1 MADRLYLSNQ
11 SDTIFSAL
19 KYESKMEK
27 NAWARIAFALSLSKA
42 GQEVT
47 QSSDTAGES
56 MRETSFYSEYEL
68 LIKSLIRLVYQRMD
82 VTDDEYF
89 SNKSI
94 IKNHIDNGSTL
105 IEKLYLQNGKSIDNL
120 LTVLAKEVNFG
131 GRQESYGQ
139 MFDLYLGKTV
149 LNKKDLIMELNNNA
163 IHPNSHLAIMGS
175 PGVGKTQFLLKMLTD
190 IRRGSSYQTNFIYF
204 DYKGDVVDN
213 EKFIELSKT
222 QVYRML
228 QDGQV
233 LPVNPFVLPDYSEQ
247 SISLS
252 AREKAESF
260 SSINSKLGAVQK
272 GTLSEV
278 IKAAYEN
285 R

>member
-27 NAWARIAFALSLSKA
+27 NAWARIAFALSLCKA
-42 GQEVT
+42 GKEVSL
-47 QSSDTAGES
+47 SSDTAGES

-68 LIKSLIRLVYQRMD
+68 LIKSLIRFVYQRMD
-82 VTDDEYF
+82 IAEDEFF
-89 SNKSI
+89 SSKSI

-120 LTVLAKEVNFG
+120 LTVLAKVVNFG

-139 MFDLYLGKTV
+139 MFDLFLGKTV

-175 PGVGKTQFLLKMLTD
+175 PGVGKTQFLLKLLTD
-190 IRRGSSYQTNFIYF
+190 IRRG
-204 DYKGDVVDN
+204 
-213 EKFIELSKT
+213 
-222 QVYRML
+222 
-228 QDGQV
+228 
-233 LPVNPFVLPDYSEQ
+233 
-247 SISLS
+247 
-252 AREKAESF
+252 
-260 SSINSKLGAVQK
+260 
-272 GTLSEV
+272 
-278 IKAAYEN
+278 
-285 R
+285 